1 MAVTPTVSTRMSG
14 SNGEVIN
21 LVSIAMDSSYASG
34 GEAITANACGLG
46 RIDYLIPLV
55 STGGYIPSWDQ
66 ANLKLKMFGTATLAS
81 ISKSFTARADFTDGG
96 STSGYIDFA
105 ASSLP
110 AGAIPVASQLNCTTA
125 GSGDTSAVWQLGIA
139 GDLDRYSTTTT
150 NSCFTAI
157 KTLSLTKTTGLG
169 ATDAA
174 QTPRLTVT
182 TATDFTAI
190 NTAFAGTATL
200 FYIPSAGS
208 GQGSELLSTTDL
220 SAVTVTALVIGAP

>member
-1 MAVTPTVSTRMSG
+1 MAVTPTVSARMSG

-21 LVSIAMDSSYASG
+21 LVSIAWDSSYASG

-46 RIDYLIPLV
+46 RIDLVVPLT
-55 STGGYIPSWDQ
+55 STGGYIPVWDQ
-66 ANLKLKMFGTATLAS
+66 TNLKLKMLGTATMAS
-81 ISKSFTARADFTDGG
+81 VSKTFTGKADFTDGG

-105 ASSLP
+105 TGALP
-110 AGAIPVASQLNCTTA
+110 AGAVPVASQLDCTSA
-125 GSGDTSAVWQLGIA
+125 GSGDTSATWKLGIS
-139 GDLDRYSTTTT
+139 GDLDRYSTTTS

-182 TATDFTAI
+182 TNADFTNIA
-190 NTAFAGTATL
+190 TGFAGTATL

-208 GQGSELLSTTDL
+208 GAGAELFATTDL
-220 SAVTVTALVIGAP
+220 SAVTTMCLVIGAP